1 MAQEGFNLRAGKHHW
16 HIPVALGANDAI
28 ELAEFAAEDVSV
40 EEQQRVKRLVLSRGG
55 DALPHRQV

>member
-1 MAQEGFNLRAGKHHW
+1 LAQQGFNLGAGKHHW

-40 EEQQRVKRLVLSRGG
+40 EEEQRVKRLVLRRGG
-55 DALPHRQV
+55 HALPHGQV